1 MDPSPPGI
9 LVPQEQEMIYSIA
22 ALNGKSIT
30 PPALIQR
37 EVNASVIQ
45 LNSCDDNGVFS
56 KVITYQYGTR
66 TDPRLHPVVEKV
78 RNVLNALYSK
88 VVGLEER
95 NAALQNELDE
105 VQNALDGERRKNMRR
120 QDYDYSPQHY

>member
-22 ALNGKSIT
+22 ALDGKSIT

-66 TDPRLHPVVEKV
+66 TDPRLHPVVDKV

-95 NAALQNELDE
+95 NVALQNELDE

-120 QDYDYSPQHY
+120 QDYDYSPQYY